1 MDVNQVDSIRTCQE
15 RPSAMVELEA
25 QMASLLSL
33 HNATSDVNLSNTSTS
48 TSRLGI
54 DDVYTTPATDFVSVI
69 KFHGQDSQSHHQ
81 WYVVI
86 LMKTL
91 ACMKLSVMPKGVLLD
106 AAVKLTGTIN
116 LIHKGDINTST

>member
-15 RPSAMVELEA
+15 RPSSMVELEA

-69 KFHGQDSQSHHQ
+69 KFHGQPIPPP
-81 WYVVI
+81 VVRSDFDEN
-86 LMKTL
+86 LGL
-91 ACMKLSVMPKGVLLD
+91 YEVVSDAKG
-106 AAVKLTGTIN
+106 
-116 LIHKGDINTST
+116 